1 MAGSLVKVSQVIA
14 SGNPSTLKVTGIDS
28 TYDVYVMYFKNVVPS
43 ADDRLGIRVTK
54 GDSIQSD
61 ANYDNART
69 GLPVSG
75 NFQDNE
81 DVDDTKIL
89 LGTTESTGDGAFGM
103 VYLFDFNSSSK
114 YDFIT
119 FETLMYAS
127 TPQLFGEVGA
137 GVHTVES
144 ASDGIS
150 FFWESGATFSS
161 GQMTLYGLKK

>member
-1 MAGSLVKVSQVIA
+1 MAGALVKIDQIIA
-14 SGNPSTLKVTGIDS
+14 SGNPSTMKVTGIDT
-28 TYDVYVMYFKNVVPS
+28 TYDVYIMYFKNVVPS

-89 LGTTESTGDGAFGM
+89 LGT
-103 VYLFDFNSSSK
+103 
-114 YDFIT
+114 
-119 FETLMYAS
+119 
-127 TPQLFGEVGA
+127 
-137 GVHTVES
+137 
-144 ASDGIS
+144 
-150 FFWESGATFSS
+150 
-161 GQMTLYGLKK
+161 